1 MSINTESSASQIA
14 PAQVTESMG
23 NLSINGAPDT
33 ADTNTN
39 MSTPNYNPMFG
50 QASLTDHLDGSAHNP
65 ITEHPSVGQP
75 PVVQGIVRPVDFRGN
90 LIPLFVPVASFAYI
104 TRLDD
109 FHFGIL
115 DPDTGKTF
123 SIHATTLK
131 AFISFAYKAVSIP
144 EIPAQPLFEPLGYRE
159 FVRLLHRNPVQP
171 NRLTVVDINGQVV
184 SPPSAAL
191 FPIRVD
197 FPNDK
202 YLEEAL
208 KVRRSFGG
216 PKRVTQVND
225 IILNSASNNARNHHN
240 DGKGKRKGKS
250 HNKDFGNFFLP
261 LA

>member
-1 MSINTESSASQIA
+1 MSITDESSASQIA

-23 NLSINGAPDT
+23 NLSINGVPDT
-33 ADTNTN
+33 ADADTNGVT
-39 MSTPNYNPMFG
+39 THYNPVFG
-50 QASLTDHLDGSAHNP
+50 HAPLTGQLDGSAHNP
-65 ITEHPSVGQP
+65 VTDHPSVGP
-75 PVVQGIVRPVDFRGN
+75 PSIVQGIIRPVDFRGN
-90 LIPLFVPVASFAYI
+90 LIPLFVPVAGFAYI

-115 DPDTGKTF
+115 DPDTGKTL
-123 SIHATTLK
+123 SIHAATLK

-159 FVRLLHRNPVQP
+159 FVSLLHRDPVQP
-171 NRLTVVDINGQVV
+171 NRLTVLDVSGQVI
-184 SPPSAAL
+184 SPPSTAL

-208 KVRRSFGG
+208 NVRRSFGG

-225 IILNSASNNARNHHN
+225 IILNSASNNSRNRHN

-250 HNKDFGNFFLP
+250 HNKDFGNFFLTLP
-261 LA
+261 

>member
-39 MSTPNYNPMFG
+39 VSTPNYNPMFG

-65 ITEHPSVGQP
+65 ITEHPS
-75 PVVQGIVRPVDFRGN
+75 
-90 LIPLFVPVASFAYI
+90 
-104 TRLDD
+104 
-109 FHFGIL
+109 
-115 DPDTGKTF
+115 TF
-123 SIHATTLK
+123 SIHTATLK
-131 AFISFAYKAVSIP
+131 VFISFAYKAVSIP

-159 FVRLLHRNPVQP
+159 FVRLLHRDPVQP